1 MRRREFI
8 AGLGSATAWPLAA
21 RGQQAAMPVIGFLV
35 NRVRENA
42 PNALAALRKGLSEIG
57 FVEGR
62 NVTIELFANNA
73 TDRLPEVVAD
83 LVRRRVT
90 VIAASGLAPALAAK
104 SATAT
109 IPIVFRIGAD
119 PVRYGLVASLNRPGG
134 NVTGVT
140 DIGVDLGP
148 KRLGLLHELLPR
160 ASRFAA
166 LVNPTNPATE
176 SRIAEVTAAA
186 LAIGRSVD
194 VVPASTDREID
205 AAFASLV
212 QKHIDAL
219 WVSSDALFINRR
231 LQLTTLAAHHR
242 LPAIYS
248 NHDSVEVGGLMS
260 YGTNILESLYQ
271 VGIYTGRVLKGEKPS
286 DLPVTRP
293 TKYEMVINLTT
304 AKALGIE
311 VPETLL
317 ATADEVIQ

>member
-212 QKHIDAL
+212 QKRIDAL

-271 VGIYTGRVLKGEKPS
+271 VGIYTGRILKGEKPS

-293 TKYEMVINLTT
+293 TKYEMVINLKT
-304 AKALGIE
+304 AKALGLAI
-311 VPETLL
+311 PETLL

>member
-42 PNALAALRKGLSEIG
+42 PNALAALRKGLSETG

-212 QKHIDAL
+212 QKRIDAL

-248 NHDSVEVGGLMS
+248 NHDSVAEAPMS
-260 YGTNILESLYQ
+260 PAEHARAYRQ
-271 VGIYTGRVLKGEKPS
+271 RKRHRRRC
-286 DLPVTRP
+286 RP
-293 TKYEMVINLTT
+293 TSP
-304 AKALGIE
+304 G
-311 VPETLL
+311 
-317 ATADEVIQ
+317 

>member
-83 LVRRRVT
+83 LVRRRLT

-176 SRIAEVTAAA
+176 SRIAEVTEAA

-212 QKHIDAL
+212 QKRIDAL

-271 VGIYTGRVLKGEKPS
+271 VGIYTGRILKGEKPS

>member
-42 PNALAALRKGLSEIG
+42 PNALAALRKGLSETG

-212 QKHIDAL
+212 QKRIDAL

-271 VGIYTGRVLKGEKPS
+271 VGIYTGRILKGEKPS